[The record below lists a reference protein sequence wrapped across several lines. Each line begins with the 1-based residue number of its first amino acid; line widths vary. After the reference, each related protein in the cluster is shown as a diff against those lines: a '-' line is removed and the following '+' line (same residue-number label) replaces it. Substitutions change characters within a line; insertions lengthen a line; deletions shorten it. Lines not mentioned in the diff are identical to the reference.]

1 MSFDQQLEKLKG
13 HVLIFSKELQS
24 LIQSFELLLLMAED
38 QQLLQ
43 KISGTKRARGFSVNR
58 WSLIQEC
65 IIGITKLTYDQGS
78 QNPTAGRLIET
89 IIDPQA
95 EGLRKKLKTLF
106 AVPIK
111 PRLVPGR
118 PPTKDDLAFAQEIE
132 RMEVEELKQ
141 AFNQDLSELE
151 EEWKW
156 FKNHRK
162 KFKDLRDQELAHIDV
177 AKAGQSYELKK
188 APGPEWGVVK
198 EAMQRLIHIA
208 ELLLTILQK
217 QDDGFDQ
224 CVELSRQDARD
235 FWQI

>member
-1 MSFDQQLEKLKG
+1 VSFDQQIEKLKG
-13 HVLIFSKELQS
+13 HVLIFSEELQS

-43 KISGTKRARGFSVNR
+43 KVSGSKRARGFSVNR

-65 IIGITKLTYDQGS
+65 VIGITKLTYDQDS
-78 QNPTAGRLIET
+78 QNPTARRLIEP
-89 IIDPQA
+89 IVDPRA

-111 PRLVPGR
+111 PGLVPGR
-118 PPTKDDLAFAQEIE
+118 PPTKDDLAFAREIE

-156 FKNHRK
+156 FKNHEK
-162 KFKDLRDQELAHIDV
+162 KFKDLRDQKLAHIDV
-177 AKAGQSYELKK
+177 AS
-188 APGPEWGVVK
+188 
-198 EAMQRLIHIA
+198 
-208 ELLLTILQK
+208 
-217 QDDGFDQ
+217 
-224 CVELSRQDARD
+224 
-235 FWQI
+235 